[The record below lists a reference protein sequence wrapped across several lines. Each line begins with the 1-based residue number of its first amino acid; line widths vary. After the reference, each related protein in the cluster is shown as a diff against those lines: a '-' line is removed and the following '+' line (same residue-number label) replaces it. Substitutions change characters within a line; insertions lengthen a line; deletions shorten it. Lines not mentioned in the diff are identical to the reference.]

1 MRVAVIGAGAV
12 GSVLAGC
19 LSAAGHGVILVAR
32 SGPAVPEHG
41 SLELVGPGDQRRTVP
56 VARLSASGALPD
68 DLDAAVLAVKR
79 FDLLTALGVL
89 DGRPLLPAVTVQNG
103 IGAEEQVSAIRIGSP
118 LIAASLTAAVEV
130 GTAGEARWLNRGG
143 IGLAPAGAG
152 AGAIPTA
159 NLARAL
165 ADAFRAGG
173 MRANVLPDAAGMKW
187 SKLIANLVGN
197 ATSALLDLDVG
208 AIYADPALFEV
219 ERRQELEALAVMRG
233 LGLRPHALPGAD
245 VRLLVRAFRAP
256 APIARPILS
265 RILGGARGGKMPSL
279 RLALVEGPGPTE
291 VAWLNGAVPAAGER
305 VGVPAPVNAG
315 LRRLV
320 EDAASDPDRR
330 AWFRGRPDRLLAE
343 LAVTAPAG

>member
-19 LSAAGHGVILVAR
+19 LAEAGHGVVLVAR
-32 SGPAVPEHG
+32 SGPAVPERG
-41 SLELVGPGDQRRTVP
+41 PLELDGPGDRRRIVP
-56 VARLSASGALPD
+56 VERLSASGAFPD

-79 FDLLTALGVL
+79 FDLPAALGVL

-103 IGAEEQVSAIRIGSP
+103 IGAEDQVSAIRVGSP

-130 GTAGEARWLNRGG
+130 GPSGEARWLNRGG
-143 IGLAPAGAG
+143 IGLAPVRVGTGVA
-152 AGAIPTA
+152 PTDD
-159 NLARAL
+159 LARAL
-165 ADAFRAGG
+165 AGAFRTGG
-173 MRANVLPDAAGMKW
+173 MRAAVLPDARAMKW
-187 SKLIANLVGN
+187 SKVIANLVGN

-208 AIYADPALFEV
+208 AIYADAALFEV

-279 RLALVEGPGPTE
+279 RLALAAGPGPTE
-291 VAWLNGAVPAAGER
+291 VAWLNGAVAAAGER
-305 VGVPAPVNAG
+305 LGVPAPVNAG

-343 LAVTAPAG
+343 LPGAGPAG

>member
-1 MRVAVIGAGAV
+1 MIGAGAV

-19 LSAAGHGVILVAR
+19 LADGGHGVVLVAR
-32 SGPAVPEHG
+32 SGPSTPERG
-41 SLELVGPGDQRRTVP
+41 SLELAGPGDRRRMVP
-56 VARLSASGALPD
+56 VTRLSASGTLPD

-79 FDLLTALGVL
+79 FDLPAALGIL

-103 IGAEEQVSAIRIGSP
+103 IGAEELASAMRVGSP

-130 GTAGEARWLNRGG
+130 GPAGEARWLNRGG
-143 IGLAPAGAG
+143 IGLSPVRTGAGVIPMADLAGAL
-152 AGAIPTA
+152 AGA
-159 NLARAL
+159 
-165 ADAFRAGG
+165 FRDGG
-173 MRANVLPDAAGMKW
+173 MRARVFPNAAGMKW

-197 ATSALLDLDVG
+197 ATSALLDMDVG
-208 AIYADPALFEV
+208 AIYADSALFGV
-219 ERRQELEALAVMRG
+219 ERRQELEALAVMSG
-233 LGLRPHALPGAD
+233 LGLRPRALPGAD

-279 RLALVEGPGPTE
+279 RLALAAGPGPTE
-291 VAWLNGAVPAAGER
+291 VAWLNGAVAAAGER
-305 VGVPAPVNAG
+305 VGVPAPVNAA

-330 AWFRGRPDRLLAE
+330 AWFRGRPDRFLAE
-343 LAVTAPAG
+343 LPGPAPAG